1 MEILQVN
8 GDTSL
13 ESASSERLAKV
24 YERLNEIDAYNAENR
39 AATILSGLSFT
50 PDMMKKRT
58 RDMSGGWR
66 MRVALA
72 QALFVQVSRC
82 VIFIVEL

>member
-1 MEILQVN
+1 M
-8 GDTSL
+8 
-13 ESASSERLAKV
+13 

-50 PDMMKKRT
+50 SGMMKKRT
-58 RDMSGGWR
+58 QDLSGGWR

-72 QALFVQVSRC
+72 QALFVQVPRC
-82 VIFIVEL
+82 VTFNLD